1 MPLRP
6 HSHQNDQRPGTTMTA
21 QTEPLMRR
29 RFLDLS
35 HPIVSGMTTYPG
47 LPGPE
52 VETYMGRQESR
63 AWLAPGVSFHIG
75 RLTMVANTGTYL
87 DAPFH
92 FHESRADVVESSPRA
107 TGRGPDHCRGRARL
121 RRRHRR
127 YVRPDRSDHRTRCT
141 RAHRLVVALGE
152 QRSTSTEARTLPVM
166 RCNG

>member
-1 MPLRP
+1 
-6 HSHQNDQRPGTTMTA
+6 
-21 QTEPLMRR
+21 MRR

-63 AWLAPGVSFHIG
+63 ARLAPGVSFHIG

-92 FHESRADVVESSPRA
+92 FHESRADMANLPLE
-107 TGRGPDHCRGRARL
+107 
-121 RRRHRR
+121 
-127 YVRPDRSDHRTRCT
+127 
-141 RAHRLVVALGE
+141 RLVEVPI
-152 QRSTSTEARTLPVM
+152 TVVDARGSDAVTAATFAQTGPITARAVLVLTGWSSRWGNRGVLP
-166 RCNG
+166 RKPAPCP